1 MIISVI
7 DITPILAGVG
17 GSAEPWRSIG
27 LLVAAA
33 GLDRLFGDPWTWPH
47 PVQAIGAW
55 IDRYRRWA
63 LTWPSAIARRWLGV
77 GLALSTIGG
86 TAVIALGIVRLGSLL
101 HPALGWAIE
110 VVMLAACFAGRS
122 LRDAAEDALAPLAQD
137 DLATARSRLSRY
149 VGRET
154 ADLDRPGILR
164 AVLETVAENS
174 VDGVLAPLF
183 WALVGAIATGWAGW
197 GPGAIVA
204 ITLGYKAASTLD
216 SMVGYRDP
224 PYRELGWFSARLE
237 DHLTWLPCRL
247 AVGSIALLSGQPRLV
262 LSLCR
267 RDGPQDPSPNSGWS
281 ECAYAAALGVQ
292 LGGPNR
298 YRGQVKHKPLL
309 GEPTRAIAPAVIQ
322 QALGLT
328 RSVFLGWLAGAIG
341 LLGGLGFQ

>member
-1 MIISVI
+1 
-7 DITPILAGVG
+7 
-17 GSAEPWRSIG
+17 
-27 LLVAAA
+27 
-33 GLDRLFGDPWTWPH
+33 
-47 PVQAIGAW
+47 
-55 IDRYRRWA
+55 
-63 LTWPSAIARRWLGV
+63 
-77 GLALSTIGG
+77 LALSTIGG

-122 LRDAAEDALAPLAQD
+122 LRDAAEDVLAPLAQD

-247 AVGSIALLSGQPRLV
+247 AVGSIALLSGQPRRV
-262 LSLCR
+262 LALCR

-309 GEPTRAIAPAVIQ
+309 GEPTRAIAPAVVQ

-341 LLGGLGFQ
+341 LLGGLGFH